1 MDSLFNAL
9 GDPTRV
15 AIARELAERDS
26 QSLFELCTRLL
37 SSRGLSMSRQA
48 VAKHLAVMRDA
59 GLVEVSTVGRTTVH
73 SLNRGAL
80 LQGAAW
86 LSALAKQED
95 SP

>member
-15 AIARELAERDS
+15 AIAQELADRDS

-37 SSRGLSMSRQA
+37 SSRGLSRSRQA
-48 VAKHLAVMRDA
+48 IAKHLAVMRDA

-73 SLNRGAL
+73 SLNRDAL
-80 LQGAAW
+80 RQGAAW
-86 LSALAKQED
+86 LSALTEED
-95 SP
+95 KP

>member
-15 AIARELAERDS
+15 AIAQELADRDS

-37 SSRGLSMSRQA
+37 SGRGLGMSRQA
-48 VAKHLAVMRDA
+48 IAKHLAVMRDA

-73 SLNRGAL
+73 SLNRDAL
-80 LQGAAW
+80 RQGAAW
-86 LSALAKQED
+86 LSALTEED
-95 SP
+95 KP

>member
-15 AIARELAERDS
+15 AIAQELAERDS

-48 VAKHLAVMRDA
+48 IAKHLAVMRDA
-59 GLVEVSTVGRTTVH
+59 GLISVTTVGRTTVH
-73 SLNRGAL
+73 TLDREALRRGAV
-80 LQGAAW
+80 W
-86 LSALAKQED
+86 LSALSEEN